1 MFHMK
6 QFSGHADYFFVRCVK
21 KGKVFE
27 MQLLLTNC
35 RLPLTR

>member
-6 QFSGHADYFFVRCVK
+6 QFIKQADYFFVRSVK

-27 MQLLLTNC
+27 MQC
-35 RLPLTR
+35 I